1 MPDILK
7 KMLSWRQSPIL
18 VVLIIGHFV
27 FAGILGLR
35 GYGLLQE
42 SELSVYDLMLWTRS
56 ISIPVDN
63 RIITILANDDDQRR
77 WGWPLPD
84 DQLAQL
90 FETVLT
96 QQPNAIGLDIY
107 RDLPVPIGGGKGYE
121 HLTQVFTT
129 HPNIYG
135 IFKFRNPT
143 GASVDPSPA
152 LKGTERVGFNDIP
165 SDTGGTIRRGLLYM
179 GDENTTYEVFG
190 LKLALHY
197 LIPKGITPQPDPSNP
212 NALMLGKSSLE
223 PIVPHFGGYVNQDTG
238 GFQIMLTYPGAPSGF
253 QALSFTQV
261 LTATPDNLR
270 KWFKDKIVMIGV
282 NAEATPDFVY
292 TPFGIWL
299 RGEQRV
305 PGSMI
310 HAYLTSQLIRMALG
324 ESRPLHSWTD
334 IQELL
339 WIWLWCLA
347 SAFICLWAR
356 SLWRFSL
363 SMLSG
368 VLILLGLSY
377 LAFTND
383 VWIIVTAPALGW
395 TLSFLLML
403 AYLSNQDKQHRAVLM
418 QIFSK
423 HVSKDVAEAIWNER
437 EQYLNEGR
445 LVPQRLTATVL
456 FTDLQG
462 FTSVSEQMAP
472 TDLMNWLNQYM
483 ETMVNIV
490 EKEYNGQVNKFIGDA
505 IMAVFGVPIPSITPE
520 AIAGDAINAVACA
533 LAMRNEM
540 ARLCQIWQSQG
551 LPLIRMRVGIFTG
564 PVIVGSLGSVE
575 RQEYTVL
582 GDTVNTASRLE
593 SYDKTLDADNIC
605 RILIGDSTLQYIG
618 NQLQIEP
625 VGEVS
630 LKGKQTKL
638 TIYRVGS

>member
-1 MPDILK
+1 
-7 KMLSWRQSPIL
+7 
-18 VVLIIGHFV
+18 
-27 FAGILGLR
+27 
-35 GYGLLQE
+35 
-42 SELSVYDLMLWTRS
+42 
-56 ISIPVDN
+56 
-63 RIITILANDDDQRR
+63 
-77 WGWPLPD
+77 
-84 DQLAQL
+84 
-90 FETVLT
+90 
-96 QQPNAIGLDIY
+96 
-107 RDLPVPIGGGKGYE
+107 
-121 HLTQVFTT
+121 
-129 HPNIYG
+129 
-135 IFKFRNPT
+135 
-143 GASVDPSPA
+143 
-152 LKGTERVGFNDIP
+152 
-165 SDTGGTIRRGLLYM
+165 
-179 GDENTTYEVFG
+179 
-190 LKLALHY
+190 
-197 LIPKGITPQPDPSNP
+197 
-212 NALMLGKSSLE
+212 
-223 PIVPHFGGYVNQDTG
+223 
-238 GFQIMLTYPGAPSGF
+238 
-253 QALSFTQV
+253 
-261 LTATPDNLR
+261 
-270 KWFKDKIVMIGV
+270 
-282 NAEATPDFVY
+282 
-292 TPFGIWL
+292 
-299 RGEQRV
+299 
-305 PGSMI
+305 
-310 HAYLTSQLIRMALG
+310 
-324 ESRPLHSWTD
+324 
-334 IQELL
+334 
-339 WIWLWCLA
+339 
-347 SAFICLWAR
+347 
-356 SLWRFSL
+356 
-363 SMLSG
+363 
-368 VLILLGLSY
+368 
-377 LAFTND
+377 
-383 VWIIVTAPALGW
+383 
-395 TLSFLLML
+395 ML

>member
-1 MPDILK
+1 MPNILNK
-7 KMLSWRQSPIL
+7 ILQWRQSPIL
-18 VVLIIGHFV
+18 VVLIIGHLV
-27 FAGILGLR
+27 FASILGLR

-42 SELSVYDLMLWTRS
+42 LELSVYDLLSWTRS
-56 ISIPVDN
+56 ISVPVDN

-77 WGWPLPD
+77 FGWPLPD

-90 FETVLT
+90 FETVLA
-96 QQPNAIGLDIY
+96 QQPNSIGLDIY

-121 HLTQVFTT
+121 HLTQVLTT

-135 IFKFRNPT
+135 IFKFRNT
-143 GASVDPSPA
+143 IGASVDPSPA

-179 GDENTTYEVFG
+179 GDENATYEVFG

-223 PIVPHFGGYVNQDTG
+223 PIDPYFGGYVNQDTG

-261 LTATPDNLR
+261 LTAAPDNLR
-270 KWFKDKIVMIGV
+270 KWFKDKIVIVGV

-324 ESRPLHSWTD
+324 ESRPLYSWTD
-334 IQELL
+334 TQELL

-363 SMLSG
+363 TMLSG

-383 VWIIVTAPALGW
+383 VWIIVMAPALGW
-395 TLSFLLML
+395 ILSFLLML
-403 AYLSNQDKQHRAVLM
+403 AHLSNQDKQHRTVLM

-462 FTSVSEQMAP
+462 FTSVSEQMEP

-490 EKEYNGQVNKFIGDA
+490 EKQYNGQVNKFIGDA
-505 IMAVFGVPIPSITPE
+505 IMAVFGVPLPSTTPE
-520 AIAGDAINAVACA
+520 AIARDAVNAVACA

-551 LPLIRMRVGIFTG
+551 LPLIRMRIGIFTG

-593 SYDKTLDADNIC
+593 SYDKTLDADNLC
-605 RILIGDSTLQYIG
+605 RILISDSTLQYLC

-638 TIYRVGS
+638 TIYRVVS